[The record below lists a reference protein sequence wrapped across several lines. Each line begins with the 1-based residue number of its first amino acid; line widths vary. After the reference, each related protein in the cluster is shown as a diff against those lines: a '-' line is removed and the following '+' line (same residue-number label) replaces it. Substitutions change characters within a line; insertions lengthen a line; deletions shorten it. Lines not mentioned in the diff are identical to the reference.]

1 MDASSIMRSRRGLRW
16 RRRGLDSRRRL
27 WCRRRALVLPV
38 PPARALVPP
47 VPPPVRA
54 PVRGAPSSTPN
65 QHPRRPQLVHDAH
78 LDLILHDF
86 LLHERIVP
94 QLDAARGAHVVRS
107 PAGLHGLDDALV
119 AKRVQALHLSSRD
132 TKRGGEVSR
141 RKVRRGKNELGHRG
155 NSSRSRSRG
164 RTTVT
169 GCVNISPQIG
179 HPTAFRSLS
188 ISTGV
193 SFTPGFTAALMAMR
207 RRC

>member
-1 MDASSIMRSRRGLRW
+1 MMRSRRGLRR
-16 RRRGLDSRRRL
+16 RRRGLDSRGRRL
-27 WCRRRALVLPV
+27 CWSRCRRCGRWCRRRCG
-38 PPARALVPP
+38 R
-47 VPPPVRA
+47 RCG
-54 PVRGAPSSTPN
+54 RRCRRRCGRRCGRTPSSTPN

-119 AKRVQALHLSSRD
+119 AERVQALHLSSRD

-141 RKVRRGKNELGHRG
+141 RKKVRLGKNELGHRG
-155 NSSRSRSRG
+155 NSRSRARV

-193 SFTPGFTAALMAMR
+193 SFKPGFTAALMAMR
-207 RRC
+207 RCC